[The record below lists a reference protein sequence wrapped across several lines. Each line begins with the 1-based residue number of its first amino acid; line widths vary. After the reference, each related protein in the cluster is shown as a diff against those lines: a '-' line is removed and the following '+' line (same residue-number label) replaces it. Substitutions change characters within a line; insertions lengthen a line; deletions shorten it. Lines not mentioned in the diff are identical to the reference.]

1 MKNIETEFHTNQ
13 MQVEYEN
20 ELRYIETQVRK
31 CCSKYI
37 NPPLT
42 PETLEKIKLTL
53 FNELKLLPYELDFI
67 IDKDGNVTV
76 INK

>member
-37 NPPLT
+37 NSPLT

-53 FNELKLLPYELDFI
+53 FN
-67 IDKDGNVTV
+67 
-76 INK
+76 